1 MTWLTRGG
9 VAAAA
14 LVGGAVA
21 WGLGWVA
28 LVPLFAFL
36 SSGSWL
42 ARLAGDADGP
52 RNARQVVANGAV
64 AALGALVHLWP
75 AAAGAIAAAA
85 ADTWATEIGARSTRA
100 PRLITTGQPVPRGT
114 SGAITLLG
122 TLGGIGGAVTMAAI
136 AGLVAP
142 ALRWQGAWV
151 VALAGVAGMLVDS
164 LLGATLQ
171 ARFGCPSCGRV
182 MERPGFCHEALRRVR
197 GWRWLDND
205 AVNLLG
211 SLAGA
216 IMATAGAALSTS
228 GT

>member
-21 WGLGWVA
+21 WGLGWGA

-42 ARLAGDADGP
+42 ARLAGDSDGP
-52 RNARQVVANGAV
+52 RNARQVVANGGV
-64 AALGALVHLWP
+64 VALGAVVHLWP

-85 ADTWATEIGARSTRA
+85 ADTWATEIGARSTRP
-100 PRLITTGQPVPRGT
+100 PRLITTGAPVPRGT
-114 SGAITLLG
+114 SGAMTVLG
-122 TLGGIGGAVTMAAI
+122 TLGGIGGAAAMAALS
-136 AGLVAP
+136 GLVAP
-142 ALRWQGAWV
+142 ALRWQGAGV

-164 LLGATLQ
+164 LLGATVQ

-182 MERPGFCHEALRRVR
+182 MERPGFCHEAMRRVR

-216 IMATAGAALSTS
+216 LVATAGAALS
-228 GT
+228 